1 MRILIYGGTFDPPH
15 NGHVHAFRAAAEQL
29 RPDELLLI
37 PAGIPPHKALSG
49 GTAGPCARLALT
61 RLASEAVPGAEVSD
75 IELSR
80 EGKSYTFETLRTLQS
95 QYPGAQFTMLI
106 GTDMLLTFEQW
117 REFEWLL
124 QNMELAVLS
133 RYAED
138 DKEVHAQIEH
148 LQKRYG
154 ARITRVAAP
163 AKPLSSSEVRAAL
176 CQRRGAAMLPEKVY
190 ARIIQE
196 RLYGAKPELAWLREK
211 AYAMLK
217 PKRVPHVR
225 GCEEAAVLL
234 ARRWGVDEGDA
245 AEAAIL
251 HDVTKKLSFSEQLE
265 LCKKYAIVNDDLEN
279 GNEKLLHAKT
289 GAALCR
295 DIFGVPEHIYEAIR
309 WHTTGKPDMTMLE
322 KIVYMADY
330 MEPTRDFPG
339 VEALRKLAFEDLDE
353 AMILGLSM
361 SVEEVRGYGRIPHE
375 NTVGALEQLLQLKE
389 KRN

>member
-15 NGHVHAFRAAAEQL
+15 NGHIHAFTAAAQAL
-29 RPDELLLI
+29 QPDMLLLI
-37 PAGIPPHKALSG
+37 PAGIPPHKALSEG
-49 GTAGPCARLALT
+49 SADAETRLELARLAV
-61 RLASEAVPGAEVSD
+61 SSIPGAEVSD
-75 IELSR
+75 IELGR
-80 EGKSYTFETLRTLQS
+80 EGKCYTAETLRLLQNM
-95 QYPGAQFTMLI
+95 YPGAEFIMLI
-106 GTDMLLTFEQW
+106 GTDMLLSFEQW

-124 QNMELAVLS
+124 ANMELAVLS

-138 DKEVHAQIEH
+138 NEKVCAQIDH
-148 LQKRYG
+148 LSKTYG
-154 ARITRVAAP
+154 ARITRVMAP
-163 AKPLSSSEVRAAL
+163 VMPLSSSEIREAL
-176 CQRRGAAMLPEKVY
+176 RYRRGADLLPEAVY
-190 ARIIQE
+190 GRIIQD
-196 RLYGAKPELAWLREK
+196 RLYGAKPDLVWLREK

-217 PKRVPHVR
+217 PKRIPHVR

-245 AEAAIL
+245 AEAAIC

-295 DIFGVPEHIYEAIR
+295 DVFGVSEAVYAAIR
-309 WHTTGKPDMTMLE
+309 WHTTGRPDMTMLE

-375 NTVGALEQLLQLKE
+375 NTVGALEQLLQKKE
-389 KRN
+389 NCN